1 MRLAGIDARWPAVSS
16 PAGSGTTRAGADTA
30 SVPPLT
36 ITETSGRVRLQLGY
50 LARGEGATL
59 QEASDDLVH
68 SILGLVLAFRSSGFQ
83 CSRELRPDLETMS
96 LLHELGELAAS
107 GRDIRP
113 ALFG

>member
-1 MRLAGIDARWPAVSS
+1 MRLAGIGYDP
-16 PAGSGTTRAGADTA
+16 AGADTA

-36 ITETSGRVRLQLGY
+36 LTETSGRVRLQFGG

-59 QEASDDLVH
+59 QEASDDLVQ
-68 SILGLVLAFRSSGFQ
+68 SILSLALALRSSGFQ
-83 CSRELRPDLETMS
+83 CSRELQPDLETMS
-96 LLHELGELAAS
+96 FLYELGEIAAS